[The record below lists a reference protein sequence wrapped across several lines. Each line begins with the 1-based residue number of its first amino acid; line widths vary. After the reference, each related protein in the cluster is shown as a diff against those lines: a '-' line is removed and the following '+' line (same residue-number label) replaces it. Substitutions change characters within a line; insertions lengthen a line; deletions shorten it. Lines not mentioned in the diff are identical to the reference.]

1 MGFFLGKKKFFF
13 WFGIKINKLF
23 SPPFASTGKHLHV
36 SFVLWSKAITV
47 SCLEVLKDDLMVH
60 PNKADLYYTVNED
73 PGMIRL
79 DYLKPIRIQYIL
91 ALLG

>member
-1 MGFFLGKKKFFF
+1 
-13 WFGIKINKLF
+13 
-23 SPPFASTGKHLHV
+23 
-36 SFVLWSKAITV
+36 
-47 SCLEVLKDDLMVH
+47 MVH